1 MQRSFDQN
9 TTYHQGRAVV
19 IGKLVAS
26 CPGVAMVP
34 LFYRQLKKEKT
45 AALKF
50 HYGNF
55 DESMALSPKAE

>member
-1 MQRSFDQN
+1 M
-9 TTYHQGRAVV
+9 
-19 IGKLVAS
+19 AS